1 MKVVRVQ
8 TREQV
13 DELVR
18 AAGREPQMVE
28 GDEPGAPVTF
38 SVIGEK
44 AKTWGKYKD
53 RAFEG
58 RDDGMMR
65 ANS

>member
-1 MKVVRVQ
+1 M
-8 TREQV
+8 
-13 DELVR
+13 R

-38 SVIGEK
+38 SVIGVK

-65 ANS
+65 AEIDASQ

>member
-1 MKVVRVQ
+1 MRC
-8 TREQV
+8 TRAQV

-18 AAGREPQMVE
+18 ASGREPQMVK
-28 GDEPGAPVTF
+28 GDELLAAPVTF

-53 RAFEG
+53 RAFAG
-58 RDDGMMR
+58 RDDGKMR
-65 ANS
+65 AYS